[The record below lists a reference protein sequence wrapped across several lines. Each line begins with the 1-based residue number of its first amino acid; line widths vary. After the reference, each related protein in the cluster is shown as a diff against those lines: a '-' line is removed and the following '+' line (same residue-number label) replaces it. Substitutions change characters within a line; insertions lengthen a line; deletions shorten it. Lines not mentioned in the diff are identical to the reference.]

1 MGKLRLG
8 HICEAVFWLALA
20 AFLYIESF
28 EFDRGIEIYK
38 FGATGWPRALLLLVA
53 VAAIGQF
60 LFQFVAGDKATSG
73 TVGAATD
80 DGAEEAARQSGHSH
94 FRWYFS
100 TFCLLILPFLYMR
113 AHDLVG
119 MFLELDKEGIHS
131 VKLIAAPV
139 LLCVY
144 LLLARGNHVGA
155 ILTLPLFFAALL
167 EDLGFYSMA
176 PLFIVGVTLLM
187 GERRPQ
193 WIALTAALIMGA
205 LLFTFVSLLYVG
217 LPTGNIS
224 PFYDL
229 SHWIVTMIQ

>member
-1 MGKLRLG
+1 
-8 HICEAVFWLALA
+8 
-20 AFLYIESF
+20 
-28 EFDRGIEIYK
+28 
-38 FGATGWPRALLLLVA
+38 
-53 VAAIGQF
+53 
-60 LFQFVAGDKATSG
+60 
-73 TVGAATD
+73 
-80 DGAEEAARQSGHSH
+80 
-94 FRWYFS
+94 
-100 TFCLLILPFLYMR
+100 MR
-113 AHDLVG
+113 SHDLVG
-119 MFLELDKEGIHS
+119 IFVELDKAGVHS

-139 LLCVY
+139 LLVVY
-144 LLLARGNHVGA
+144 VLLARGNHVGA
-155 ILTLPLFFAALL
+155 ILTLPLFFAAML

-193 WIALTAALIMGA
+193 WIALTAALIMGV

>member
-1 MGKLRLG
+1 M
-8 HICEAVFWLALA
+8 
-20 AFLYIESF
+20 
-28 EFDRGIEIYK
+28 
-38 FGATGWPRALLLLVA
+38 
-53 VAAIGQF
+53 
-60 LFQFVAGDKATSG
+60 
-73 TVGAATD
+73 
-80 DGAEEAARQSGHSH
+80 
-94 FRWYFS
+94 
-100 TFCLLILPFLYMR
+100 
-113 AHDLVG
+113 
-119 MFLELDKEGIHS
+119 
-131 VKLIAAPV
+131 AAPV
-139 LLCVY
+139 LLFVY
-144 LLLARGNHVGA
+144 LLMARGNHVGA

-193 WIALTAALIMGA
+193 WIALTAALIMGV

>member
-8 HICEAVFWLALA
+8 HICEAAIWLALA
-20 AFLYIESF
+20 AFLYVESF

-38 FGATGWPRALLLLVA
+38 FGATGWPRALILLIA
-53 VAAIGQF
+53 VAGLGQ
-60 LFQFVAGDKATSG
+60 LAYQFFAGDKSTSG
-73 TVGAATD
+73 TVGAASD

-100 TFCLLILPFLYMR
+100 TFCLLVLPFLYMR
-113 AHDLVG
+113 AHDLTG
-119 MFLELDKEGIHS
+119 IFLTLDKEGVHT
-131 VKLIAAPV
+131 VKLMAAP
-139 LLCVY
+139 LLLVVY
-144 LLLARGNHVGA
+144 LYLARGNHVGA

-167 EDLGFYSMA
+167 EDMGFYAMA

-193 WIALTAALIMGA
+193 WIALTVALIMGV
-205 LLFTFVSLLYVG
+205 LLLTFVSLLYVG

-229 SHWIVTMIQ
+229 SHWLVTLIQ

>member
-1 MGKLRLG
+1 MTDLPTPIQLVLK
-8 HICEAVFWLALA
+8 
-20 AFLYIESF
+20 
-28 EFDRGIEIYK
+28 DRHH
-38 FGATGWPRALLLLVA
+38 
-53 VAAIGQF
+53 
-60 LFQFVAGDKATSG
+60 DKQIPQIPVHRS
-73 TVGAATD
+73 
-80 DGAEEAARQSGHSH
+80 
-94 FRWYFS
+94 
-100 TFCLLILPFLYMR
+100 
-113 AHDLVG
+113 
-119 MFLELDKEGIHS
+119 LDKEGIHS

-139 LLCVY
+139 LLVVY

-155 ILTLPLFFAALL
+155 ILTLPLFFAAML

-193 WIALTAALIMGA
+193 WIALTAALIMGV